1 MKKSELTHQFL
12 IGRLSYSPLT
22 GIFRWRSIPQNKQFA
37 GKVAG
42 RRAKDGTGIIIQILD
57 EKWTASRL
65 AVFYMTGVKPVGRVQ
80 HRNKNPYDCR
90 YENLKETQHD

>member
-1 MKKSELTHQFL
+1 MKSSNLTHQYL

-22 GIFRWRSIPQNKQFA
+22 GIFRWRSIPINRQFS

-42 RRAKDGTGIIIQILD
+42 VRAKDGTGIMIQILD

-65 AVFYMTGVKPVGRVQ
+65 AIFYMTGVKPVGRVQ
-80 HRNKNPYDCR
+80 HKNKDQYDCR
-90 YENLKETQHD
+90 YENLQECV